1 MKLRLGYVYNPH
13 TCHFTNAEKLD
24 MFDQEQMFGQIVPVL
39 AKSSV
44 PLTYA
49 ILAISARQ
57 MERVKKLKGDHDSLQ
72 LYQEAIRSL
81 TPHLLACDPNIMATC
96 VILCCLEMMSA
107 SPKNWRKHL
116 DGCATLFESY
126 NIHGFSGG
134 VPQAVFW
141 CYARMGE
148 LGIMDH
154 SLLHRTR
161 LI

>member
-1 MKLRLGYVYNPH
+1 MPPDGNRSVSLTP
-13 TCHFTNAEKLD
+13 EKLD
-24 MFDQEQMFGQIVPVL
+24 MFDQQQMFGQTVPIL

-57 MERVKKLKGDHDSLQ
+57 MERVRKLKGEHDSLQ
-72 LYQEAIRSL
+72 LYQESIRSL

-96 VILCCLEMMSA
+96 VILCCLEMLSA
-107 SPKNWRKHL
+107 APKNWRKHL

-126 NIHGFSGG
+126 NIHGFSEG

-141 CYARMGE
+141 CYARMGKS
-148 LGIMDH
+148 I
-154 SLLHRTR
+154 
-161 LI
+161 I